1 MAIYTI
7 GAHPVEDF
15 DIWKS
20 VFDKF
25 SPLRKDCGEL
35 SAVASQHC
43 DDPNMVTL
51 INTWVS
57 VDEFQAFFSRE
68 ELKAVMG
75 DAGVTAPPTIIVAT
89 EA

>member
-35 SAVASQHC
+35 SAVALPYWDHQT
-43 DDPNMVTL
+43 V